1 MVIPIGAI
9 TCALCIVVGG
19 LIGSAAGEKISSKV
33 KDTLNMIFALVAL
46 SMGIIP
52 LPGLKNLPAVVL
64 SVILGT
70 LLGVKLKLGDKVRSG
85 LSKLARG
92 RCTEEFLTI
101 AVLFC
106 VSGTGYYGAL
116 VEGVTGDHSILL
128 AKAILDIF
136 TSAIL
141 ACKLGKSVS
150 LLGIP
155 QGVIHLVIF
164 FIARWIYPLCTPS
177 MIADFKAAGGY
188 IMLATGLRMLKLRE
202 DLPTADMI
210 PSLIL
215 ALPIS
220 WLWTTYITPL
230 LG

>member
-1 MVIPIGAI
+1 MIFPIGAV
-9 TCALCIVVGG
+9 TCALCVVIGG
-19 LIGSAAGEKISSKV
+19 FIGSAAGERISDRI
-33 KDTLNMIFALVAL
+33 KDNLNLIFGLVAL

-52 LPGLKNLPAVVL
+52 MPGIKNLPAVVL

-70 LLGVKLKLGDKVRSG
+70 LLGVKIKLGEKVRGG
-85 LSKLARG
+85 LGKLAG
-92 RCTEEFLTI
+92 ERCSEEFLTV

-136 TSAIL
+136 TAAIL

-155 QGVIHLVIF
+155 QVVIHLVIF
-164 FIARWIYPLCTPS
+164 FIARWIYPLCTPA
-177 MIADFKAAGGY
+177 MVADFKAAGGY
-188 IMLATGLRMLKLRE
+188 IMLATGLRMLKLK

-210 PSLIL
+210 PTLIL
-215 ALPIS
+215 ALPLS
-220 WLWTTYITPL
+220 WLWSTYVAPL